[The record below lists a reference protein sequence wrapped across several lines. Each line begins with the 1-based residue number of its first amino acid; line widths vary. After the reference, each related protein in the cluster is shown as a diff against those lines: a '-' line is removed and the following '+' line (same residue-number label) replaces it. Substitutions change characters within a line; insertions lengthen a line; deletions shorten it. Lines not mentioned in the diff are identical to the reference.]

1 MNMLHLLARVAVG
14 SASVSFA
21 SSSLAADLKAAYW
34 LPAATDWA
42 TFGLADN
49 WAINSRDSGTQAV
62 PGTGHSV
69 VMDQNMK
76 FDLNGDSYALGG
88 LTGTGSNGNAS
99 YLMSVTNGVLN
110 ISGSIAPCSRF
121 DVWNDATVI
130 LKVVTTARYWGCYC
144 GSDTVIVHAGG
155 RYEERGK
162 LQFQGYRIRVEKGG
176 TVVHDPTSYGP
187 HPSMGTA
194 QDVNIYGRY
203 EAPNGI
209 RRFGEWNDTPATSPG
224 GSVTYF
230 VHDGGE
236 LLLGGEVSRNT
247 QVKIPFSIKFEDG
260 CTLIASNT
268 VTFAANMDL
277 VKVMEDAAVTMD
289 VVEDATLDLA
299 NVTIGEGAAIAKTGP
314 GKLILRDAAVPSLAV
329 SEGVVEIQADSV
341 APATVSFAADA
352 TLHLTVSGFRM
363 DTVTAHGGMAFELDP
378 SLIVAGAGIISS
390 ANADFL
396 AYAKG
401 EIEGL
406 LPDGFGAAIIGDT
419 VKLTKTSDFMFDATK
434 SSDLSDPTAWK
445 GGVVPVGEDVI
456 VGGEGTVAF
465 TADAPS
471 FKSISVQA
479 GATLSVSGGTEA
491 EPVDIPAVALSYD
504 ARLLISDYALLTNTL
519 TTVGDATTLPV
530 LEIATNAVVTAQTPG
545 PQPLKCV
552 FDHYSYHFAD
562 YGFRLKNVKL
572 RWYGTI
578 KAPIQDLCGQSTK
591 MQSSLYLGYA
601 AANETSYIAVDCQ
614 GGTWLASCEWN
625 DSAHARTPFL
635 IAVPDNGGTVIPVG
649 TLLFRDYMRETQP
662 VTASSK
668 NPEYHWSGICIG
680 KANAWYTGN
689 PASVEYDVVFEGS
702 RTQLNSQG
710 VNHIGGGAHVT
721 FRDGASWTY
730 GNLAWNE
737 DATPRG
743 VALYEKATLTAESGA
758 KLEFCPSKSSSD
770 GGNGIHVVSS
780 QHAAGSAVFTA
791 RNVTF
796 STLSWKG
803 ASAGIAVVE
812 DAKLTIG
819 NDRDHLATETDA
831 NTGVF
836 ANLSAARLDG
846 DLTVSAADVWRT
858 RRSANY
864 EWDRRVTVVPPLTGV
879 GGLAVTNEMPSN
891 LKQWGMTVFVT
902 NGANTATGVARAC
915 ETATGPANLVFADGA
930 NWAGTVVAN
939 AGLSLTNLTD
949 GAAAATVSFGSVEGA
964 MPIRVW
970 KTGGVIAAND
980 KVNVTGTAAA
990 FDFVA
995 LDEPLSA
1002 GDTVELGLY
1011 PENAALPAN
1020 TRHIEYSSVASET
1033 AGFVTLKA
1041 TSVKPGILVIIR

>member
-1 MNMLHLLARVAVG
+1 MKKVRLLSCIIAIAMG
-14 SASVSFA
+14 VSFVSPLFA
-21 SSSLAADLKAAYW
+21 LDAAYW
-34 LPAATDWA
+34 LPAATGWA
-42 TFGLADN
+42 TFGQADH
-49 WAINSRDSGTQAV
+49 WAIGSRESAEHAV

-69 VMDQNMK
+69 VMDQGMK

-88 LTGTGSNGNAS
+88 LTGTGKGEHAS
-99 YLMSVTNGVLN
+99 YLMSVTNGVLT
-110 ISGSIAPCSRF
+110 IDGSIADCTRF
-121 DVWNDATVI
+121 DVWDGATIV
-130 LKVVTTARYWGCYC
+130 LKSKTARYWGCYC

-155 RYEERGK
+155 RYEERGS
-162 LQFQGYRIRVEKGG
+162 LQFQGYRGKVEAGG
-176 TVVHDPTSYGP
+176 VFVHDPTSYGP
-187 HPSMGTA
+187 HPGMGTA
-194 QDVNIYGRY
+194 QDFHIYGRF

-209 RRFGEWNDTPATSPG
+209 RRFGEWDAVYSNPG
-224 GSVTYF
+224 GSVTHF
-230 VHDGGE
+230 VHDGGT

-247 QVKIPFSIKFEDG
+247 QATIPFSLKFEDG

-268 VTFAANMDL
+268 VMFAANMDL
-277 VKVMEDAAVTMD
+277 VKVMENAAVTVA

-299 NVTIGEGAAIAKTGP
+299 NVTYGTDSSVTKTGA
-314 GKLILRDAAVPSLAV
+314 GTLILRNTAVPSLSVA
-329 SEGVVEIQADSV
+329 EGVVEIQSDSV
-341 APATVSFAADA
+341 APTTVSFAADT
-352 TLHLTVSGFRM
+352 TLRFTVSGFRI
-363 DTVTAHGGMAFELDP
+363 DAVTAFEGMNFELDP
-378 SLIVAGAGIISS
+378 SVIVAGAGVLYSS
-390 ANADFL
+390 DSGFL
-396 AYAKG
+396 AYAKDAIA
-401 EIEGL
+401 ET
-406 LPDGFGAAIIGDT
+406 LPDGFGAAIVGDA
-419 VKLTKTSDFMFDATK
+419 VKLTKTSDYMFDASK
-434 SSDLSDPTAWK
+434 SNDLADSTAWK
-445 GGVVPVGEDVI
+445 GGIVPVGEDVI
-456 VGGEGTVAF
+456 VSGVGMVTF
-465 TADAPS
+465 SSDAPA

-504 ARLLISDYALLTNTL
+504 ARLLISDYALLTNVL

-545 PQPLKCV
+545 GQPLKCV
-552 FDHYSYHFAD
+552 FNRYSYHFDD

-578 KAPIQDLCGQSTK
+578 KAPIQDLCEQDTK

-601 AANETSYIAVDCQ
+601 AKDETSYIAVDCQ

-625 DSAHARTPFL
+625 SSAHARTPFL
-635 IAVPDNGGTVIPVG
+635 IAVPDNGGTVIPIG

-662 VTASSK
+662 VTKSGKS
-668 NPEYHWSGICIG
+668 PEYNWSGICIG
-680 KANAWYTGN
+680 KGNAWYTGN

-702 RTQLNSQG
+702 RTQLNAQG

-721 FRDGASWTY
+721 FRGGASWTY

-743 VALYEKATLTAESGA
+743 VALYEKATLKAESGA
-758 KLEFCPSKSSSD
+758 ELEFCPSKSTDD
-770 GGNGIHVVSS
+770 GGNGIQVVSS
-780 QHAAGSAVFTA
+780 QHADGSVVFAA

-864 EWDRRVTVVPPLTGV
+864 EWEHEVKIVSPLTGV
-879 GGLAVTNEMPSN
+879 GGLSVTNEMPSN

-915 ETATGPANLVFADGA
+915 GTETGPANLVFADGA

-1033 AGFVTLKA
+1033 AGFVTLRA

>member
-1 MNMLHLLARVAVG
+1 MKKFRLLSHVAVV

-21 SSSLAADLKAAYW
+21 SSSFALDAAYW

-42 TFGLADN
+42 AFGLPDN
-49 WAINSRDSGTQAV
+49 WAIGSRDSGTHAV

-76 FDLNGDSYALGG
+76 FDLNGGSYALGG
-88 LTGTGSNGNAS
+88 LTGTGSNGNNS

-144 GSDTVIVHAGG
+144 GSDTVTVHAGG

-187 HPSMGTA
+187 HPGMGTA

-277 VKVMEDAAVTMD
+277 VKVMESAAVTMD

-299 NVTIGEGAAIAKTGP
+299 NVTIGEGAAITKTGT
-314 GKLILRDAAVPSLAV
+314 GKLILRDAAVSSLAV

-341 APATVSFAADA
+341 APTTVSFAADT
-352 TLHLTVSGFRM
+352 TLHLTVSGFRL
-363 DTVTAHGGMAFELDP
+363 DAVTAYDGMAFELDP

-390 ANADFL
+390 ANAGFL
-396 AYAKG
+396 AYAKN
-401 EIEGL
+401 EIAEL
-406 LPDGFGAAIIGDT
+406 LPEGFGAAIIGDT
-419 VKLTKTSDFMFDATK
+419 VKLTKTSDYMFDASK
-434 SSDLSDPTAWK
+434 SSDLSNPTAWK
-445 GGVVPVGEDVI
+445 GGIVPVGEDVI

-465 TADAPS
+465 TADAPA

-491 EPVDIPAVALSYD
+491 DPVDIPAVALSYD

-552 FDHYSYHFAD
+552 FDHWSYHFGD
-562 YGFRLKNVKL
+562 YGFRLRNVKL

-578 KAPIQDLCGQSTK
+578 KAAIQDLKTESK
-591 MQSSLYLGYA
+591 QSSLYLGYA

-625 DSAHARTPFL
+625 SSAHARAPL
-635 IAVPDNGGTVIPVG
+635 LVAVPDSGGTVVPVG

-662 VTASSK
+662 ATASGK
-668 NPEYHWSGICIG
+668 AEEYRWSGICIG
-680 KANAWYTGN
+680 KASAWYTGN

-710 VNHIGGGAHVT
+710 INHIGGGAHVT
-721 FRDGASWTY
+721 FRNGASWTY
-730 GNLAWNE
+730 ANVAYNDSE
-737 DATPRG
+737 APRG

-758 KLEFCPSKSSSD
+758 ELGFWPSKSTYD

-791 RNVTF
+791 RNATF
-796 STLSWKG
+796 SALAWKG
-803 ASAGIAVVE
+803 SSAGIAVIE

-819 NDRDHLATETDA
+819 NDRDHLATATDA

-846 DLTVSAADVWRT
+846 DLTVSAANVWRPRDTT
-858 RRSANY
+858 RIF
-864 EWDRRVTVVPPLTGV
+864 EWNREVKIVPPLTGE

-891 LKQWGMTVFVT
+891 LKQWGMTVVVT
-902 NGANTATGVARAC
+902 NGANTATGTARAC

-949 GAAAATVSFGSVEGA
+949 GAAAATVSFGSIAGA

-970 KTGGVIAAND
+970 KTDGVIVAND
-980 KVNVTGTAAA
+980 KVNVSGTAAA

-995 LDEPLSA
+995 MDEPLVV

-1033 AGFVTLKA
+1033 AGFVTLRAKQ
-1041 TSVKPGILVIIR
+1041 VKPGLLLLIR